1 MAGLL
6 SPLLGFV
13 LAALPFVALLAIFEI
28 LRLHGEEWRS
38 AAIGAATCWGV
49 LVALITEILSLPRL
63 LTRPVV
69 ALVWFLL
76 ATVLVVYIL
85 SLRRR
90 PLCADQ
96 SRVEPGT
103 QNSDGA
109 SLSGQEWSLLSGVGL
124 LIALV
129 GVTAVISAPNVWD
142 AMAYHMSRIALWM
155 TNRDINLYPAFY
167 SAQLFLSPWSEYA
180 MLHLDLL
187 YGGDRL
193 VNLIEWMSMIGTS
206 IGVSLIAQKL
216 GAGRLGQVFATVAWA
231 TIPNGLLEASGA
243 MNTLVGA
250 FWIVAATY
258 YLLRWDSEQSW
269 PVTLALGSALGL
281 AVSTKGT
288 AYIFLPC
295 VMLLCWWMGPPHA
308 KKLFLQR
315 LPVLLLIFLVLNG
328 PLYVRNYRLSRSPLG
343 FSTPLGD
350 DPLRQYANSR
360 HSLSIT
366 TANLV
371 KNLELHFGTVG
382 PLNREI
388 TQITFAAF
396 HKLGIDPNDPES
408 TYRGGFHMNGLSTN
422 EVRAGDPVHLLLIVL
437 AGLLLFSR
445 RIGDRSLRLY
455 MMGLIMSF
463 TLFCALLRWQHANG
477 RYHLPLF
484 ALGLALVGVVLERT
498 VPRAVVVAVAWLL
511 LLPAIPLALLNSL
524 RPLVPVKGLSIL
536 TTPRV
541 STYFAD
547 SHSYLEDSYVS
558 AANAVRAM
566 PCNSVGVD
574 ASLEDFDYPIFAL
587 LHAGHSEKQVR
598 YAGVNNLTAAFARP
612 HTSPPCALICLRCAT
627 APAQWAQYRP
637 IGGKVSLF
645 GEVAVFSPEG
655 NLPNTEVFALPGPYE
670 PDRILAR
677 LDHYR
682 DSPPGTDLPS
692 TEEGVHRAIHD
703 WPSKRA
709 DLRARLDELY
719 TAGISLWRVRD
730 SVDPM
735 RRKGE
740 PIDHSKI
747 DPVQLMAAL
756 QVTES
761 WFHSYPEK
769 VSTLNGQM
777 DQLYSSWETR
787 LTGTPA
793 LDGDTT
799 SVACRMEVET
809 VENRT
814 DHPNSMATTTA
825 GQKRVIQTSDCSCL
839 GTKAH
844 PGALLAR
851 KSFGLYDAEAE
862 IFVDCPGKAD
872 SPGERIFALG
882 PVRATQAAVK

>member
-1 MAGLL
+1 MAALL

-13 LAALPFVALLAIFEI
+13 LAALPFVVLLAIYKI

-38 AAIGAATCWGV
+38 AAMGAATCWGV

-76 ATVLVVYIL
+76 ATALVAYIW

-90 PLCADQ
+90 QVYASQ
-96 SRVEPGT
+96 SGVDSNT

-109 SLSGQEWSLLSGVGL
+109 SLSAQEWSLLSGIGL
-124 LIALV
+124 LTALV
-129 GVTAVISAPNVWD
+129 GITAVICAPNVWD

-155 TNRDINLYPAFY
+155 TNRDIHLYPAFY

-193 VNLIEWMSMIGTS
+193 VNLIEWMSMIGTC

-216 GAGRLGQVFATVAWA
+216 GAGRLGQVFAAVAWA

-243 MNTLVGA
+243 MNTQVGA
-250 FWIVAATY
+250 FWIVVAIY
-258 YLLRWDSEQSW
+258 YLLRWNSQPSW

-281 AVSTKGT
+281 AVFTKGT
-288 AYIFLPC
+288 AYIFLPLI
-295 VMLLCWWMGPPHA
+295 VLFCWWMGPLHA

-315 LPVLLLIFLVLNG
+315 LPVLLLIFLALNG
-328 PLYVRNYRLSRSPLG
+328 PLCVRNYRLTGSPLG

-350 DPLRQYANSR
+350 DPLRQYANSS

-366 TANLV
+366 TANVV

-382 PLNREI
+382 PLNRKI
-388 TQITFAAF
+388 GQITSAVF
-396 HKLGIDPNDPES
+396 HNLGIDPNDPAS
-408 TYRGGFHMNGLSTN
+408 TYRGGFHLNSLSTN
-422 EVRAGDPVHLLLIVL
+422 EVRAGDPLHLLLIVL
-437 AGLLLFSR
+437 AGLLLISG
-445 RIGDRSLRLY
+445 RIGDRNLRLY
-455 MMGLIMSF
+455 MIGLIASF
-463 TLFCALLRWQHANG
+463 ILFCSLIRWQHANG

-484 ALGLALVGVVLERT
+484 ALGLAVVAVVLERT
-498 VPRAVVVAVAWLL
+498 VPRTFVVALAWLL
-511 LLPAIPLALLNSL
+511 LVAAIPLALLNSL

-547 SHSYLEDSYVS
+547 SHAYLENSYVS
-558 AANAVRAM
+558 AVKAVGAM

-574 ASLEDFDYPIFAL
+574 SSLEDFDYPILAL
-587 LHAGHSEKQVR
+587 LDTGHSKKQVR

-612 HTSPPCALICLRCAT
+612 DTPPPCAVICLRCAT
-627 APAQWAQYRP
+627 APAKWAQYRP

-645 GEVAVFSPEG
+645 GELAVFSPDG
-655 NLPNTEVFALPGPYE
+655 NLPNTEIFALPEPYE
-670 PDRILAR
+670 PERILAQ

-682 DSPPGTDLPS
+682 DSPPVEDLSS
-692 TEEGVHRAIHD
+692 TEEAVHRAIHD
-703 WPSKRA
+703 WPNKRA
-709 DLRARLDELY
+709 DLRAKLDELY

-747 DPVQLMAAL
+747 DPMQLMAAL

-761 WFHSYPEK
+761 WFHSYPVK
-769 VSTLNGQM
+769 VSTLNGLI

-787 LTGTPA
+787 LTATPV
-793 LDGDTT
+793 LDGSNT
-799 SVACRMEVET
+799 SAACRMEVAT
-809 VENRT
+809 VQSRT
-814 DHPNSMATTTA
+814 DHPNPMAASTT
-825 GQKRVIQTSDCSCL
+825 GQKRVVQTSDCSCL
-839 GTKAH
+839 GSKAQ
-844 PGALLAR
+844 PGVLLAQ
-851 KSFGLYDAEAE
+851 KPFGLYDAEAE
-862 IFVDCPGKAD
+862 ILVHCLGKKD
-872 SPGERIFALG
+872 VPGEKL
-882 PVRATQAAVK
+882 